1 MSVSI
6 PTPQQQLKFLKQ
18 IQQILH
24 SGSFSSTYKFALLMS
39 LSRLS
44 VEQGND
50 TGENLTLDY
59 MDIAEKFIDLYWK
72 QTLPFHFNENEPF
85 LLQQN
90 NGKQAGIISLIHT
103 AKQSYKSLALARR
116 DHVYWLKLERSKC

>member
-39 LSRLS
+39 LSHLAI
-44 VEQGND
+44 EQGKD
-50 TGENLTLDY
+50 TGKT
-59 MDIAEKFIDLYWK
+59 
-72 QTLPFHFNENEPF
+72 
-85 LLQQN
+85 
-90 NGKQAGIISLIHT
+90 
-103 AKQSYKSLALARR
+103 
-116 DHVYWLKLERSKC
+116 

>member
-39 LSRLS
+39 LSRLAI
-44 VEQGND
+44 EQGQD
-50 TGENLTLDY
+50 TGESLTLDY
-59 MDIAEKFIDLYWK
+59 LDIAEKFIDLYWK
-72 QTLPFHFNENEPF
+72 QTLPFHFNEMNRSYYNRIMASKRE
-85 LLQQN
+85 LL
-90 NGKQAGIISLIHT
+90 A
-103 AKQSYKSLALARR
+103 
-116 DHVYWLKLERSKC
+116 